1 MTSEEP
7 IDVEPKKSGDNNFAE
22 TPESNKT
29 DKKQDRVRQ
38 TNELMKLVY
47 EIPDDLD
54 SIENNN
60 MLKENP
66 PITILEITEQNGCET
81 ELDSTREC
89 DSDVTFTV
97 IDGSSPELGNKVVY
111 DDVNTEVVDEFREVI
126 DRSTPDDCTDEE
138 LEELKKLLE
147 SKPKVLERYIREY
160 ATTDEV
166 NRLHSLTSS
175 GPLSPRPHH
184 EARSTS
190 VTSDLFQLW
199 LSSSPVKV
207 SDNVYHEVIVSML
220 NDCRGIMRPFLLY
233 GILAIIMLLV
243 YLVQLCRNVEW
254 VLKLS
259 SFRNGT

>member
-1 MTSEEP
+1 MTSEES
-7 IDVEPKKSGDNNFAE
+7 IDVEPKKSDDSNFAE

-29 DKKQDRVRQ
+29 DKKRDKLRQ

-66 PITILEITEQNGCET
+66 PITMLEITEQNGCET

-89 DSDVTFTV
+89 DSDDTFTV

-111 DDVNTEVVDEFREVI
+111 DDVNTEGVDEFREVI
-126 DRSTPDDCTDEE
+126 DRSTPECTDEE

-147 SKPKVLERYIREY
+147 SKPKVLERYIKEC
-160 ATTDEV
+160 ASTDELQ
-166 NRLHSLTSS
+166 RLQSLTSS
-175 GPLSPRPHH
+175 GPLSPRPHY

-220 NDCRGIMRPFLLY
+220 NVCRIIMRPFPLY
-233 GILAIIMLLV
+233 GVLAII
-243 YLVQLCRNVEW
+243 
-254 VLKLS
+254 VL
-259 SFRNGT
+259 